1 MGCYQFRSHEL
12 HMLVFYLQVLNQDY
26 FAYFTEMLWVEPIE
40 MQFGYCR
47 VGPRN
52 HVLDVSRKMQVL
64 GA

>member
-1 MGCYQFRSHEL
+1 
-12 HMLVFYLQVLNQDY
+12 VFYLQVLNQDY